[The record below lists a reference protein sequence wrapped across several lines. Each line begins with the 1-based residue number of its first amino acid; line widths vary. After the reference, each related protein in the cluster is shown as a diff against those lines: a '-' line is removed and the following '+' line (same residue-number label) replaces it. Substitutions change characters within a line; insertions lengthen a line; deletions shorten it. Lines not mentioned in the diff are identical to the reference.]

1 MRHAHGCRLLAEED
15 IMKTTYDKGPF
26 QKMPRVVLSGLL
38 VLSMCPTTGFAEQI
52 RAASEEMVPD
62 GTPTV
67 EAQGTN
73 GEPLLVEPRDAGN
86 AGSVVGAQDASGED
100 VGLTAQSVG
109 DGSLGLTAQDD
120 GIPWK
125 GWTNA
130 NSLPNDPDYY
140 RLETNVTLAD
150 TWTVTAPDT
159 VPLYLDLNGHSIT
172 LGQTAGEQK
181 EVIRIVKN
189 TQGAPC
195 KLVLSDSGENPGTIT
210 HETGKKG
217 TGVWVGD
224 GGEFVMEGGSISG
237 NDADNYGGGVYVG
250 SGGTFTLGG
259 GTISGNAAGLQGGG
273 VAVEGGTFTMRGGTI
288 QNNGGGYTLY
298 GGGVCV
304 YGGTFKLLGG
314 IITSNKASKGGGV
327 AGYWLDDSAGKYHI
341 TLSGNPQV
349 TGNFAQRENYDNLG
363 DNLCLIRPS
372 SGEDTPLT
380 IDGTL
385 GEDAKIGISTIR
397 DNSLGDDVGNSF
409 EYTDGVFTTGYK
421 QGQNGDPWSHF
432 TSDDPDRGVFWTPDG
447 KEAQLAVPRHIS
459 VDQDI
464 AGGKVTVG
472 RDVAAEGTTMTIQA
486 TPDEGWE
493 LVSVTAKGTDGKDVE
508 VRDNKEFIVPASDVV
523 VSATFKEK
531 PAPPTPPGP
540 PTPPTPPGPLTPPAP
555 TPVDVHVAY
564 TAHVQDKGDLP
575 GARDGEVIG
584 TTGESR
590 RLEAMSATVD
600 TGGIEYRAHLQD
612 KGWDG
617 WVADGKQAG
626 TTGESR
632 RVEAIQMRL
641 TGSAATD
648 GHHVWYRVHSQDY
661 GWLGWACDG
670 EPAGTAGMSKRV
682 EAYQVVVLKGDAKP
696 GDYDASKPAYRSQV
710 TANAHLQESGWTGN
724 AGAGI
729 IGTTGQSRHMEGL
742 RLSVPNQPFA
752 GGIAYQ
758 VHEQGNGWTAERS
771 DGALAG
777 TTGES
782 RRIEAVKIRL
792 TGELAGHMSVWYR
805 VHSQNFGWSGWTCD
819 GAPAGTEGL
828 SLRAEAVDIRILSKD
843 ASAPGSTANAFH
855 M

>member
-1 MRHAHGCRLLAEED
+1 
-15 IMKTTYDKGPF
+15 MKDTYNKRPL
-26 QKMPRVVLSGLL
+26 QKMPRIMLSGLL
-38 VLSMCPTTGFAEQI
+38 VLSMCPTTGFAEQLK
-52 RAASEEMVPD
+52 AASEEMVPD
-62 GTPTV
+62 GTPAAGTL
-67 EAQGTN
+67 GTN
-73 GEPLLVEPRDAGN
+73 EEPLLVEPQGAGN
-86 AGSVVGAQDASGED
+86 TGSVVGAQGM
-100 VGLTAQSVG
+100 G

-120 GIPWK
+120 GIPWE
-125 GWTNA
+125 GWNNA
-130 NSLPNDPDYY
+130 NSLPNDPGRY
-140 RLETNVTLAD
+140 RLATNVTLSD
-150 TWTVTAPDT
+150 TWTVTAPNT

-172 LGQTAGEQK
+172 LDQTAGEQK
-181 EVIRIVKN
+181 EVIRINKN

-195 KLVLSDSGENPGTIT
+195 KLVLSDSSNSPGTIT
-210 HETGKKG
+210 HENGKKG

-250 SGGTFTLGG
+250 SGGTFTLERGA
-259 GTISGNAAGLQGGG
+259 ISGNAAALQGGG

-288 QNNGGGYTLY
+288 QNNGGDYILY

-304 YGGTFKLLGG
+304 RGGTFNLSGG

-327 AGYWLDDSAGKYHI
+327 AGYWLDDSDGKYHI

-349 TGNFAQRENYDNLG
+349 TGNFAQRENYANLG

-385 GEDAKIGISTIR
+385 GEDAKIGISMIR
-397 DNSLGDDVGNSF
+397 DVSFGDDVGNSF

-421 QGQNGDPWSHF
+421 KSQNGDPWKYF
-432 TSDDPDRGVFWTPDG
+432 TSDNPDRGVFWTPDG
-447 KEAQLAVPRHIS
+447 KEAQLTVPRHIS
-459 VDQDI
+459 VAPGI
-464 AGGKVTVG
+464 TGGTVTVG
-472 RDVAAEGTTMTIQA
+472 RDVAAEGNVMTVQA

-493 LVSVTAKGTDGKDVE
+493 LVSVTAKAGDKDVP
-508 VRDNKEFIVPASDVV
+508 VKDNKEFVVPASDVV

-540 PTPPTPPGPLTPPAP
+540 PTPPPPAP
-555 TPVDVHVAY
+555 TPADVHVAY
-564 TAHVQDKGDLP
+564 TAHVQDKGDLS
-575 GARDGEVIG
+575 AVRDGEVIG

-600 TGGIEYRAHLQD
+600 AGGIEYRAHLQD

-632 RVEAIQMRL
+632 RIEAIQMRL

-648 GHHVWYRVHSQDY
+648 GHHVWYRVHSQDF

-682 EAYQVVVLKGDAKP
+682 EAYQVVVLAGDAKP
-696 GDYDASKPAYRSQV
+696 GDYDASKPAYQSQA

-724 AGAGI
+724 AGAGV
-729 IGTTGQSRHMEGL
+729 IGTTGQSRRMEGL
-742 RLSVPNQPFA
+742 RLSVSGQPFA

-758 VHEQGNGWTAERS
+758 VHEQDNGWTAERS

-792 TGELAGHMSVWYR
+792 TGELAGHLSVWYR
-805 VHSQNFGWSGWTCD
+805 VHSQNFGWTGWACD
-819 GAPAGTEGL
+819 GKPAGTEGL
-828 SLRAEAVDIRILSKD
+828 SLRAEAVDIQILSKD
-843 ASAPGSTANAFH
+843 ASAPGSTANAFRTR
-855 M
+855 